1 MSNWQIIKKNVFTL
15 FNFLNA
21 LIALLLFLAGAYF
34 NMLFITIVI
43 LNTVIGTAQELKA
56 KAMVERLSLLNSPR
70 CVLWK
75 NGREREVSP
84 EEVKEGDV
92 LVFQSGSQASHDVRI
107 LRGSLEADESML
119 TGESEG
125 VRKKEGD
132 ELLAGSLILSG
143 KGWGQVLHPAGEN
156 YVDHLAEQVKTVK
169 ERDSQLLKSMKTVT
183 GFTSFFIIPLGILLF
198 LEAVGLRGETA
209 DTAVISSAAALL
221 GMLPK
226 GLVLLISVSLA
237 AGVVRLGK
245 KNILVKDIYSLETLA
260 HADVLCLDKTGTIT
274 TGNMRVREQF
284 PLWKD
289 GPVGKERAEELAKAY
304 LARCQDTNA
313 TFRALREAVDP
324 GPAAEEKCVRI
335 PFSSERKWGA
345 VGLRG
350 AGTVYAGA
358 PEHLLK
364 ELPSGL
370 EMRLQEGYRL
380 VAMVWSPGMC
390 SPDDPVL
397 PQERFPLFVFVLED
411 KIRSHARETM
421 DYFQKEGVELK
432 ILSGDHVKTAS
443 MVAKAAGLAS
453 WDAAVDLSEKGP
465 DPDYAALCRNYSV
478 FARVTPEQKQ
488 RLVRE
493 LKAQGHQVAMTGD
506 GVNDLLALREA
517 DCSIA
522 LGEGSDASRQ
532 ISQIVML
539 DSDFTYIP
547 QVVLEGRRGIN
558 HVTRTGGVFFIKTIY
573 SFLTSLICLVL
584 NLPFPFIP
592 IQITLVDAFVEA
604 YPSFFTIL
612 EADTGKP
619 GASFLREALKNALPF
634 GLLVTLEIAYFS
646 VAVSIPTAERQTV
659 MYLIL
664 ALLSMGA
671 VAKSC
676 IPFTWYR
683 AVLCLTM
690 AAGFFAALA
699 ILPGLFHVTAASR
712 ETALAA
718 AGFLAVSALLYGI
731 WKFAEKNMENKR
743 RNAYEQ

>member
-1 MSNWQIIKKNVFTL
+1 
-15 FNFLNA
+15 
-21 LIALLLFLAGAYF
+21 
-34 NMLFITIVI
+34 
-43 LNTVIGTAQELKA
+43 
-56 KAMVERLSLLNSPR
+56 
-70 CVLWK
+70 
-75 NGREREVSP
+75 
-84 EEVKEGDV
+84 
-92 LVFQSGSQASHDVRI
+92 
-107 LRGSLEADESML
+107 
-119 TGESEG
+119 
-125 VRKKEGD
+125 
-132 ELLAGSLILSG
+132 
-143 KGWGQVLHPAGEN
+143 
-156 YVDHLAEQVKTVK
+156 
-169 ERDSQLLKSMKTVT
+169 
-183 GFTSFFIIPLGILLF
+183 
-198 LEAVGLRGETA
+198 
-209 DTAVISSAAALL
+209 
-221 GMLPK
+221 
-226 GLVLLISVSLA
+226 
-237 AGVVRLGK
+237 
-245 KNILVKDIYSLETLA
+245 
-260 HADVLCLDKTGTIT
+260 
-274 TGNMRVREQF
+274 
-284 PLWKD
+284 
-289 GPVGKERAEELAKAY
+289 
-304 LARCQDTNA
+304 
-313 TFRALREAVDP
+313 
-324 GPAAEEKCVRI
+324 
-335 PFSSERKWGA
+335 
-345 VGLRG
+345 
-350 AGTVYAGA
+350 
-358 PEHLLK
+358 
-364 ELPSGL
+364 
-370 EMRLQEGYRL
+370 MRLQEGYRL

-664 ALLSMGA
+664 ALLSIGA

-718 AGFLAVSALLYGI
+718 AGFLAVSALMYGI
-731 WKFAEKNMENKR
+731 WKSAEKNMENKR